1 MLDARP
7 LRVAPF
13 LIALAIAPGFH
24 AAPARGEQE
33 IIKMIRPG
41 AREILIGGATFAFEV
56 ADVDPAVDRIDV
68 FVNGRLVGAAGPG
81 EWTFRWVVPEEV
93 QVTDVDA
100 VAFSGDVVRDRV
112 HVEPRGPVL
121 NAVEKVRL
129 VQLYPAVTKINGR
142 YVEDLRSEDFR
153 ILENGIQVDIRYFSV
168 DPATLSLVLLLD
180 GSESMLEYL
189 PQVQVAAL
197 RFLDLLGAD
206 DRLAVY
212 SFNQR
217 ATRAVGFGAGRDQ
230 AMAAIL
236 DLDASGSTALYDAIA
251 QVIDDL
257 RAVKGRKALFV
268 FSDGKDRQSFV
279 SKERTLDLARAND
292 VLIYAVAT
300 GEDDASIAARE
311 DLRKLAD
318 ESGGQFFLVRNPVK
332 IGEALEATLR
342 DLRAQYVLSYSPPPG
357 PSGIREIKVEVVDH
371 PYYNVRHRT
380 TYHYASRD
388 DD

>member
-1 MLDARP
+1 MSDEWP
-7 LRVAPF
+7 VRVASL
-13 LIALAIAPGFH
+13 LIAVTIASAVH
-24 AAPARGEQE
+24 AAPVRGTED
-33 IIKMIRPG
+33 IIKMVRPG
-41 AREILIGGATFAFEV
+41 AREILIGGATFVFEV
-56 ADVDPAVDRIDV
+56 AAVDPPVDRIDV
-68 FVNGRLVGAAGPG
+68 YVNGRLVGAAAPDQ
-81 EWTFRWVVPEEV
+81 WTFTWEVPAEV
-93 QVTDVDA
+93 QVEDVDA
-100 VAFSGDVVRDRV
+100 IAFSGEVVRDRV

-129 VQLYPAVTKINGR
+129 VQLYPAVTKIGGR

-153 ILENGIQVDIRYFSV
+153 VLENGAPVEIRYFSV

-197 RFLDLLGAD
+197 RFLELLGAD

-217 ATRAVGFGAGRDQ
+217 ATKAVGFDATRDD
-230 AMAAIL
+230 AMASIL
-236 DLDASGSTALYDAIA
+236 DLDASGSTALYDAIS
-251 QVIDDL
+251 QVIEDL

-279 SKERTLDLARAND
+279 SKDRTLELARVND
-292 VLIYAVAT
+292 VLIYTVAT
-300 GEDDASIAARE
+300 GDDDASIAARD

-318 ESGGQFFLVRNPVK
+318 ESGGQFVLVRNPVK

-357 PSGIREIKVEVVDH
+357 QAGVREIKVEIVGH
-371 PYYNVRHRT
+371 PMYTVRHRT
-380 TYHYASRD
+380 TYFHEGRD
-388 DD
+388 RD